1 MDYINKVKVDGTDY
15 ILSNLTDG
23 THTVSLPELSADD
36 EFALQ
41 SNVDAALDSKANK
54 NHVHEISDVTG
65 LQTTLDGKQA
75 SIAGGASTITS
86 SNLTVNRALVSNASG
101 KVAISNVTSTELGCL
116 DGVTSNIQT
125 QLDGK
130 SGSGHTHSA
139 ATTSASGFM
148 TADMVTKLNG
158 ISSGANKTTVDSSL
172 STTSTNPVQNKVV
185 KSSIDTLQAAIDGKV
200 PTTRTVN
207 SKALSANI
215 SLTASDVGAAESSHT
230 HSAATTSVNGFM
242 SSADKSKLDG
252 IASGANK
259 TTVDSALSSTSTN
272 PVQNKIINSALNG
285 KASTSTATTS
295 ANGLMS
301 SSDKSKLDGIASG
314 ANKTTVDSALSSTST
329 NPVQN
334 KVVQTAL
341 NGKAASSHTHVQS
354 NITGLVDALEGKA
367 DKKKPLLE
375 NSVAM
380 LDANGNIAD
389 SEFPA
394 KNLLEKCPALVHKS
408 VALLGT
414 TGDLIDSG
422 KRLIPEDIGAE
433 VAGAGLYSSFTA
445 IPANS
450 DLNDYTV
457 CGYYNVGSSS
467 DGSTIANSPIS
478 GAFVLIV
485 SNSNGYSD
493 HDDISGKTWRYR
505 LQRVI
510 SMYGKEYVR
519 NVFTNG
525 SGTVSFDDWH
535 EVAWTTDT
543 VSNANAIIDSNG
555 SRSIK
560 IGWNGDSLTSDNLKY
575 LAGYNTSGDI
585 KDVSWDAAK
594 SQLGITAIT
603 KNLDM
608 LDVGFHDQSSS
619 TGSTSIGAYN
629 IYELYA
635 SFGGGYSG
643 MTVRYG
649 TWTPQVDG
657 ASNYSQQVGSLL
669 IIGKMCVLHFY
680 IYGTFA
686 GNASSRF
693 KITGSPV
700 KPVKVGGG
708 GGTLSGYTSPADIV
722 FTGYQMT
729 SGGNIYAVGQQHI
742 GYSLD
747 HWESTAIYQKASGD
761 FSASGTISFLI
772 S

>member
-15 ILSNLTDG
+15 VLSNLTDG

-65 LQTTLDGKQA
+65 LQTALDEKQA
-75 SIAGGASTITS
+75 SITGGASTITS
-86 SNLTVNRALVSNASG
+86 SNLTANRALVSNASG

-207 SKALSANI
+207 NKALSANI

-259 TTVDSALSSTSTN
+259 TTVDSS
-272 PVQNKIINSALNG
+272 
-285 KASTSTATTS
+285 
-295 ANGLMS
+295 
-301 SSDKSKLDGIASG
+301 
-314 ANKTTVDSALSSTST
+314 LSSTST

-341 NGKAASSHTHVQS
+341 NGK
-354 NITGLVDALEGKA
+354 
-367 DKKKPLLE
+367 
-375 NSVAM
+375 
-380 LDANGNIAD
+380 
-389 SEFPA
+389 
-394 KNLLEKCPALVHKS
+394 
-408 VALLGT
+408 
-414 TGDLIDSG
+414 
-422 KRLIPEDIGAE
+422 E

-450 DLNDYTV
+450 DLNDYTA
-457 CGYYNVGSSS
+457 CGYYACDTASKAETLSNCPTSNNFHMIVTVTGGYGNPKSLKAEGSGGRNQIILPSYGNIYRRDISKLADGTILFDDWETFATTEDVDAKGTGLWGFDSSIPENANLNDYTACGYYHQGSSS
-467 DGSTIANSPIS
+467 TGATITNNPTG
-478 GAFVLIV
+478 GAFILIV
-485 SNSNGYSD
+485 SNSNGDID

-519 NVFTNG
+519 NVSTNG

-603 KNLDM
+603 ETLDM
-608 LDVGFHDQSSS
+608 LDVSFHDQSSS

-635 SFGGGYSG
+635 SFGSGYRN

-649 TWTPQVDG
+649 TWTPKVDG
-657 ASNYSQQVGSLL
+657 ASKYSKQEGSLL
-669 IIGKMCVLHFY
+669 IIGKMCVVHFFV
-680 IYGTFA
+680 YGTFA
-686 GNASSRF
+686 GSTSARF
-693 KITGSPV
+693 KITGLPPSVTPV
-700 KPVKVGGG
+700 CTAGG
-708 GGTLSGYTSPADIV
+708 GGTCSGYTSASNII
-722 FTGYQMT
+722 FTGY
-729 SGGNIYAVGQQHI
+729 SIDISRRIYAVGQETTVS
-742 GYSLD
+742 GTTNR
-747 HWESTAIYQKASGD
+747 WESIAIYQKASGD